1 MVHTT
6 ICLMCHRNTLLLDCV
21 IVGSSV
27 LTKDVK
33 TEEDEGTTQ
42 WYPDPD
48 MEEGIYV
55 DTDLADPDSVSRPVQ
70 GRIRGGGG
78 SLTPISPK
86 CVVLYS
92 GPKMFINPLTAK
104 LFDLNFHPLEVVS
117 R

>member
-1 MVHTT
+1 MVHTR

-55 DTDLADPDSVSRPVQ
+55 DTDLADPDSVRHPVQ
-70 GRIRGGGG
+70 GRIRGGGVFNPPAYPQNVLYCRVDQKC
-78 SLTPISPK
+78 SLT
-86 CVVLYS
+86 L
-92 GPKMFINPLTAK
+92 
-104 LFDLNFHPLEVVS
+104 
-117 R
+117 